1 MPATTKGNSHA
12 RSVIRAARRTG
23 KPETGCV
30 VLSAGA
36 SSRMGSHKALL
47 PMPDGRSF
55 LSHIIFQYR
64 CAGVHRIAVVLHPD
78 IPLESIPVGPG
89 ITVVVNHS
97 AAAGRLESLRLGL
110 AALPGVE
117 HCFINNIDNPYADPA
132 TIERLHVA
140 RDRAASI
147 TPCHQG
153 RGGHP
158 VLLGRAAIDLIA
170 ERTETDLPLRDLLAL
185 LPTHR
190 VEVQDARILANI
202 NTPEDH
208 THWFGAITGDEYA

>member
-1 MPATTKGNSHA
+1 M
-12 RSVIRAARRTG
+12 
-23 KPETGCV
+23 
-30 VLSAGA
+30 
-36 SSRMGSHKALL
+36 
-47 PMPDGRSF
+47 
-55 LSHIIFQYR
+55 
-64 CAGVHRIAVVLHPD
+64 
-78 IPLESIPVGPG
+78 
-89 ITVVVNHS
+89 VVNHS
-97 AAAGRLESLRLGL
+97 AAAGRLGSLRLGL

>member
-12 RSVIRAARRTG
+12 RSVVRAPLGTG

-97 AAAGRLESLRLGL
+97 TSAGRLGSLHLGL

-117 HCFINNIDNPYADPA
+117 HCFIHNIDNPYADPA